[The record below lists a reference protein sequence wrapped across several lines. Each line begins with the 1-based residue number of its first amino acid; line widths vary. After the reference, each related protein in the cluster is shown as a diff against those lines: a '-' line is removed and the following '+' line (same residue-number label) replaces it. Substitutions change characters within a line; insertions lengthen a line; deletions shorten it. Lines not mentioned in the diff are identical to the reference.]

1 MSYSNLVSYVKLS
14 PNKSERKN
22 AQYNPT
28 GKIDVIT
35 IHHVAGRAEVEA
47 LGTLFANP
55 ARQASSNYGI
65 GNDGRIACFVQEED
79 RSWCSG
85 DRQNDYRAITIEVSN
100 CAGEPDWPIGEA
112 AYNSLLNLCEDICRR
127 YNFRLNYTGDKS
139 GNMTMHK
146 WFQATGCPGPWLEAR
161 FPDIAAE
168 VNRRLD
174 AEAVPKKD
182 VFYRVQVGA
191 FSKRENAVKMREQL
205 LKDGYECFIVEV
217 EKG

>member
-85 DRQNDYRAITIEVSN
+85 NRENDYRAITIEVSN

-127 YNFRLNYTGDKS
+127 HNFRLNYTGDKT

-174 AEAVPKKD
+174 AESAPKKD

>member
-1 MSYSNLVSYVKLS
+1 MSYSSLVKYQKTS
-14 PNKSERKN
+14 PNKSVRKN
-22 AQYNPT
+22 ATYNPSGAVT
-28 GKIDVIT
+28 DIA
-35 IHHVAGRAEVEA
+35 IHHVAGVTTVES

-55 ARQASSNYGI
+55 SRQASSNYGI
-65 GNDGRIACFVQEED
+65 GNDGRIGCYAEEAY
-79 RSWCSG
+79 RSWCTG
-85 DRQNDYRAITIEVSN
+85 NRGVDYKAITIEVSN
-100 CAGEPDWPIGEA
+100 CAGEPDWPVSKA
-112 AYNSLLNLCEDICRR
+112 AYDSLLDLCTDICRR
-127 YNFRLNYTGDKS
+127 HNFRLNYTGDKS
-139 GNMTMHK
+139 GNLHMHK
-146 WFQATGCPGPWLEAR
+146 WYQSTGCPGPYLEAR

-174 AEAVPKKD
+174 AEAAPKKD

>member
-35 IHHVAGRAEVEA
+35 IHHVTGIAEVEA

-65 GNDGRIACFVQEED
+65 GNDGRIACFVPEEE

-85 DRQNDYRAITIEVSN
+85 SRENDMRAITIEVSN

-127 YNFRLNYTGDKS
+127 HNFRLNYTGDKS

>member
-127 YNFRLNYTGDKS
+127 HNFRLNYTGDKS

-174 AEAVPKKD
+174 AEAAPKKD